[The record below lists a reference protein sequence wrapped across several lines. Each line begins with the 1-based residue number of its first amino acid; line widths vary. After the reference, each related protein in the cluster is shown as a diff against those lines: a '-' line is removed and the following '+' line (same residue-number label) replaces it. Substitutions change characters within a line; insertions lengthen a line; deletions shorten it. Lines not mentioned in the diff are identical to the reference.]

1 MTLRACVASTD
12 FVLILVQKLIAHSFQ
27 DLQVLT
33 GGIGVRLRKEFTA
46 ESCKSKD
53 RYMNYTMEARS
64 NTVWDNNN
72 FSVLPLSTR

>member
-1 MTLRACVASTD
+1 MASAD
-12 FVLILVQKLIAHSFQ
+12 FVLILVQKLIAHAFQ
-27 DLQVLT
+27 DLQVLKW
-33 GGIGVRLRKEFTA
+33 GNWSSGCERNFTA